1 LNNSRIEVL
10 RARNDALE
18 KLFEEASNQVKKL
31 SSGKS
36 YSDALENLILEV
48 CSWTTSCHSSSSQ
61 VLLLL
66 LAPEVKL
73 EHRPKDANAVKK
85 AAKKA
90 EDRYKEMSGRE
101 TTIDFEA
108 TLNDDSAGGVIGST
122 MQGRIKVDNTLGE
135 RLKILEE
142 KVGWNVSL
150 QVEHVLTAD
159 AARAANRSLRQEREQ
174 EILHG

>member
-1 LNNSRIEVL
+1 M
-10 RARNDALE
+10 
-18 KLFEEASNQVKKL
+18 
-31 SSGKS
+31 
-36 YSDALENLILEV
+36 
-48 CSWTTSCHSSSSQ
+48 
-61 VLLLL
+61 
-66 LAPEVKL
+66 
-73 EHRPKDANAVKK
+73 KK